1 VVASSTGR
9 LLRLAVR
16 DHSLPLLG
24 RAAQG
29 PMLLRLLPGEQ
40 VVGAACVAAD
50 ASVLLATRQ
59 GRLKRLAVEEIR
71 PCQRGDLGQI
81 GLRLVE
87 RSDWVVDLR
96 GGDCAV
102 VGVQLSGGT
111 GGATAR
117 SLRLLSADLQAE
129 DAAGTGQDL
138 GLPEGWG
145 ISGLV
150 PLHG

>member
-1 VVASSTGR
+1 
-9 LLRLAVR
+9 VR
-16 DHSLPLLG
+16 DNTLPLLG

-40 VVGAACVAAD
+40 VVGAACVAAE

-87 RSDWVVDLR
+87 RSDRLVDLR
-96 GGDCAV
+96 GGDGSV
-102 VGVQLSGGT
+102 VGVLLA
-111 GGATAR
+111 GGAPGAAPR
-117 SLRLLSADLQAE
+117 SLRLLSADLEAE
-129 DAAGTGQDL
+129 DAAGTGRDL
-138 GLPEGWG
+138 GLPEGWT
-145 ISGLV
+145 ITGLV

>member
-1 VVASSTGR
+1 
-9 LLRLAVR
+9 
-16 DHSLPLLG
+16 
-24 RAAQG
+24 
-29 PMLLRLLPGEQ
+29 MLLRLLPGEQ